1 MKYGPMTL
9 AWEQHLLVKSHSKAE
24 PSMPRWEVN
33 HFTCFCSQ
41 GFGVKGIVVAHKV
54 RHGAVKI
61 SAEGKV

>member
-1 MKYGPMTL
+1 MKYGTMTL
-9 AWEQHLLVKSHSKAE
+9 AWEQHSLVKSCSKAE
-24 PSMPRWEVN
+24 PSTPRWEVK
-33 HFTCFCSQ
+33 HFACFCSQ